1 MIDCHCHLD
10 RLDYE
15 GAVKRAID
23 AGVRAIITNGLNYET
38 NQKSLSLAKK
48 YPIVKAALGSYPGEV
63 LDEKALSLFEEDF
76 IAIGEIGLDYSFDA
90 KGQKEVFQQMLDLA
104 VRLDK
109 PVIVH
114 SRKAEEDCI
123 AMLEK
128 AGIRKVVM
136 HCFSGKLKLA
146 KRIVK
151 NGWYLSIPTNIVRS
165 MQFQRVVEEVP
176 LSSILTETDAP
187 YLSPF
192 PEYPN
197 EPAFIKESIGMISK
211 LKGMDPKE
219 VENLIFMNYQ
229 RVFLY

>member
-10 RLDYE
+10 RLDHE
-15 GAVKRAID
+15 GAVKRAVD
-23 AGVRAIITNGLNYET
+23 AGVRSIITNGLNYET
-38 NQKSLSLAKK
+38 NLESLSLAKK

-76 IAIGEIGLDYSFDA
+76 IAIGEIGLDYSIDA
-90 KGQKEVFQQMLDLA
+90 KGQKEVFQRMLDLA
-104 VRLDK
+104 IRLDK

-123 AMLEK
+123 SMLEK
-128 AGIRKVVM
+128 AGLKVVM
-136 HCFSGKLKLA
+136 HCFSGKLKLV

-165 MQFQRVVEEVP
+165 TQFQRVVEEVP

-197 EPAFIKESIGMISK
+197 EPAFIEESIRMISK
-211 LKGMDPKE
+211 IKGMDPVE
-219 VENLIFMNYQ
+219 VKNLIFMNYQ
-229 RVFLY
+229 RVFLC